1 MDLQNLGVIAAGI
14 AFAGA
19 AIGGGIGIGIMF
31 SQFLAGMSR
40 QPELAGKLLGRVFL
54 GMALIEATPIIVIG
68 MAFVL
73 MNK

>member
-19 AIGGGIGIGIMF
+19 AIGGGIGVGVMY

-40 QPELAGKLLGRVFL
+40 QPELAGKLLSRAFL
-54 GMALIEATPIIVIG
+54 GLALAEALPIIVVG
-68 MAFVL
+68 MAFTL
-73 MNK
+73 INK